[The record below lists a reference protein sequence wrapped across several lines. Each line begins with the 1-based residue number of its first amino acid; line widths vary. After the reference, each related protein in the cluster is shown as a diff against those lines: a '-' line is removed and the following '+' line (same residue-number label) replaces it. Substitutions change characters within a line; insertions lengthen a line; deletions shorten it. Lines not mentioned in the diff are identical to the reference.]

1 MKQFKEGQIVK
12 AVVDT
17 PYVSVGEIAEVRK
30 KKDFQELSLVFYEG
44 TDEESAFPCSQASPE
59 HFDFYEKVA

>member
-12 AVVDT
+12 AIVDA
-17 PYVSVGEIAEVRK
+17 PYVSVGEIAEVQK
-30 KKDFQELSLVFYEG
+30 EKGFKELSLVFYEG
-44 TDEESAFPCSQASPE
+44 TDEESAFPCSQADPE